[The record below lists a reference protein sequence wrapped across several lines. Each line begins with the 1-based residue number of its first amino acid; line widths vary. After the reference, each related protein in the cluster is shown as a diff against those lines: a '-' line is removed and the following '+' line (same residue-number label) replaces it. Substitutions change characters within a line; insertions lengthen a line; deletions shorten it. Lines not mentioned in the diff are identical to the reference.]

1 MIRALVG
8 LSPDPQRALWV
19 LLSILLA
26 CQLFLVILHF
36 IATVVLADLAA
47 QTVDGHISG
56 FDLDSEGTL
65 AVWFSSLQFLLIGLL
80 CLFISWFDRGEGKRH
95 RPLLWKYGGLVFT
108 LMSIDET
115 AVLHETF
122 GGSMVRFF
130 PGIPLSASMWWAIPY
145 GILLGIFMLF
155 LLLTLRQRFG
165 PLALVLSGGGLWL
178 LAVFFEMYLIFPH
191 WLNVTLEEGA
201 EMLGA
206 LCFIAALAF
215 FLIDL
220 VRNPRAG
227 LIPGPVD

>member
-1 MIRALVG
+1 M
-8 LSPDPQRALWV
+8 
-19 LLSILLA
+19 LSIFLA
-26 CQLFLVILHF
+26 CQLFLVFLHF

-56 FDLDSEGTL
+56 LDLDSEGTL

-80 CLFISWFDRGEGKRH
+80 CLFISWFDRGEKKSL

-130 PGIPLSASMWWAIPY
+130 PEIPLSASMWWAIPY
-145 GILLGIFMLF
+145 GILLGLFMLF
-155 LLLTLRQRFG
+155 LLLTLRRRPG
-165 PLALVLSGGGLWL
+165 PLALALSGGGLWL

-191 WLNVTLEEGA
+191 WLNVTLEESA

-215 FLIDL
+215 FLIEL
-220 VRNPRAG
+220 VKKPRAG
-227 LIPGPVD
+227 LIPRPIG